1 MPACRPYSEAFVQ
14 GSGFDVPALLDD
26 IANNGRRPLLNTNSE
41 SVPRSLDILI
51 QRCLSNDLDDR
62 LEFHHI
68 TQELISVTRSETYF
82 QQLALA
88 TNGGEVRTEEAN
100 AQTEELQANAQA
112 EEVEANAQA
121 EEVEA
126 NAQTEEVDTNAQLE
140 A

>member
-1 MPACRPYSEAFVQ
+1 MPARRPYYESFVQ
-14 GSGFDVPALLDD
+14 GSVLDLPVLLDD
-26 IANNGRRPLLNTNSE
+26 IANNDRRPLLNTNSE

-68 TQELISVTRSETYF
+68 TQELISVIRSETYF
-82 QQLALA
+82 QQQLALN
-88 TNGGEVRTEEAN
+88 TNGREA
-100 AQTEELQANAQA
+100 QK
-112 EEVEANAQA
+112 

-126 NAQTEEVDTNAQLE
+126 NAQTEEVQANVQTEEVNTNAQLE